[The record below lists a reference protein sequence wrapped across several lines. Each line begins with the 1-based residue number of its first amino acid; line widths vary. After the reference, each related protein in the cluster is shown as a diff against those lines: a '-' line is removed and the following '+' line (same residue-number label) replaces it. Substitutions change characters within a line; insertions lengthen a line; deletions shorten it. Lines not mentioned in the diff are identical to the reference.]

1 MRKLLVV
8 AAMSALVL
16 AAVSCKGRGSSAASQ
31 TSEPVAEETDMSRYI
46 PDLKPGDDAPDFEAS
61 DTDGNP
67 FKLSSLRGKYV
78 LLDFWASWCGDCRAG
93 IPAMKDLFAGFGAE
107 VEFVSFSFDHDPDAW
122 KSCISESGMQW
133 TQVSNL
139 IKWRDNPVSAAYGI
153 HWIPTMFLI
162 NPEGKV
168 SAYSLTAEGMKP
180 ELEAQFSEKEK

>member
-1 MRKLLVV
+1 MRKLLVI

-16 AAVSCKGRGSSAASQ
+16 AAVSCKGRGGSATSQ
-31 TSEPVAEETDMSRYI
+31 TSDPVEETDMSRYI
-46 PDLKPGDDAPDFEAS
+46 PDLKPGDAAPDFEAS
-61 DTDGNP
+61 DTEGNP

-78 LLDFWASWCGDCRAG
+78 LLDFWASWCGDCRAE
-93 IPAMKDLFAGFGAE
+93 IPAMKDLFYGYGAE
-107 VEFVSFSFDHDPDAW
+107 VEFVSFSFDHEPDAW
-122 KSCISESGMQW
+122 KSCLSESGMQW

-139 IKWRDNPVSAAYGI
+139 IKWHDNPVSAAYGI

-180 ELEAQFSEKEK
+180 ELETQLSEKEK